1 MVNGVIVVIHQLRVF
16 LLLLHV
22 QLDIIVLLV

>member
-1 MVNGVIVVIHQLRVF
+1 MVNGVIVVIHQLKA
-16 LLLLHV
+16 LLLQLPV